1 MDFHFSPILFPGWR
15 LESWPVTGTLRYVRW
30 NVSST
35 LSLFLR
41 PTLATTG
48 NQIRWFYAQLTYARW
63 CRDRARSTENSDSL
77 RSGSSGRR
85 NVRNGRSFMTNPAR
99 VRTEQRRR
107 RPEAG
112 RDASSPVLVA
122 LDGEGKRVQPRSYF
136 GRALPISRPKW
147 LRA

>member
-1 MDFHFSPILFPGWR
+1 MVSLRLKEGFEGIPQWSSLSSSSSSLSPSVWL
-15 LESWPVTGTLRYVRW
+15 L
-30 NVSST
+30 
-35 LSLFLR
+35 
-41 PTLATTG
+41 
-48 NQIRWFYAQLTYARW
+48 Q
-63 CRDRARSTENSDSL
+63 DSL